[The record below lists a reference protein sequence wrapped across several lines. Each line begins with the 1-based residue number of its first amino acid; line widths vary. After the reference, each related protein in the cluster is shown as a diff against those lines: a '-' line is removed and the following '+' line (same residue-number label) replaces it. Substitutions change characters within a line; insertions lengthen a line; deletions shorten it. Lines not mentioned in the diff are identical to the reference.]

1 MEEKT
6 ERFEVNRY
14 SLEFKHLIC
23 KEHIEQG
30 TGLNELKRKYQLSS
44 HSLIHEWLRKYK
56 YLPAKYRFERKVKE
70 ICIENYT
77 QPAMPILPPSN
88 QKSDSQKEDNSELK
102 RLKKE
107 LEDAKIL
114 AEGYERMIEIAEQE
128 YKISIRKKPN
138 TK

>member
-44 HSLIHEWLRKYK
+44 HSLIHDWLRKYK
-56 YLPAKYRFERKVKE
+56 YLPEKYRFERKVIE
-70 ICIENYT
+70 IGIENDT
-77 QPAMPILPPSN
+77 QLAMPLLHPS
-88 QKSDSQKEDNSELK
+88 KEKIDSQKEDSLELN

-114 AEGYERMIEIAEQE
+114 AEGYKRMIEIAEQE
-128 YKISIRKKPN
+128 HKISIRKKPN